1 MIGRRL
7 LTVPGYLVAWL
18 IWISSAPVWLVAA
31 AIVDLV
37 RLNRGVALRSAAFVA
52 VYLSC
57 EVLGILASG
66 ILWARNLIWR
76 FDPEQWNDVHF
87 RLEAWW
93 ANALFHSISFLFELK
108 LEVEGTAELERGPY
122 LLLTRHASAGDTLL
136 ASLYASSAYG
146 MRLRY
151 VLKKEL
157 LWDPCLDIVG
167 NRLPNAFV
175 DRDSDDSTAQIRR
188 VKQLAENLGPR
199 DGVLIFPEGSR
210 FTEGK
215 RLRTIDRFKRNG
227 NVAMQE
233 YATALTHALSPRP
246 GGVLGLLEESRDVDV
261 VICAH
266 TGFES
271 AASISQIW
279 NGMLLG
285 NTIHVEY
292 RRIPRKDI
300 PANRDEQAQWLR
312 NEWKSVSAYVRDH
325 RIPNKDQE

>member
-1 MIGRRL
+1 MTGRRL
-7 LTVPGYLVAWL
+7 LTVPGYLLAWL
-18 IWISSAPVWLVAA
+18 LWISIAPVWLVAA
-31 AIVDLV
+31 AVVDLV
-37 RLNRGVALRSAAFVA
+37 RLNRGVALRSGVFVA

-57 EVLGILASG
+57 EVLGIIASG

-76 FDPEQWNDVHF
+76 FEPEDWNDVHF

-93 ANALFHSISFLFELK
+93 ANALFRSIAFLFELE
-108 LEVEGTAELERGPY
+108 LQVEGTTELEQGPY

-136 ASLYASSAYG
+136 ASLFASSTFG
-146 MRLRY
+146 VRLRY

-175 DRDSDDSTAQIRR
+175 DRDSDDSSAQVRS
-188 VKQLAENLGPR
+188 VKQLAKNLGPK

-210 FTEGK
+210 FTEEK
-215 RLRTIDRFKRNG
+215 RLRTIERFKRSG
-227 NVAMQE
+227 NIAMQE
-233 YATALTHALSPRP
+233 YATSLSHVLAPRP
-246 GGVLGLLEESRDVDV
+246 GGVLGLLEQAEGIDV

-271 AASISQIW
+271 TASISQIW

-285 NTIHVEY
+285 NTIHVQY
-292 RRIPRKDI
+292 RRICSDDI
-300 PANRDEQAQWLR
+300 PSNGDAQAQWLW
-312 NEWKSVSAYVRDH
+312 NEWKNVDSYVNAH
-325 RIPNKDQE
+325 QSETKEQK